1 MPTFPYSGWRRGER
15 CAGGLDAASEARLF
29 LFTGHAHG
37 EAEPPVKRVAASDL
51 KEAMVYM
58 RKWHADLDI
67 VRVEL
72 VAAIE
77 MLSGSPLN

>member
-1 MPTFPYSGWRRGER
+1 
-15 CAGGLDAASEARLF
+15 
-29 LFTGHAHG
+29 
-37 EAEPPVKRVAASDL
+37 VKQVAARDVQ
-51 KEAMVYM
+51 EAMVYT

-72 VAAIE
+72 VAVIE